1 MRVTY
6 SHIFEIRLKSIKFD
20 EKMINIVI
28 LTIFYSHIIRIFQ
41 DFVLFAYYSHTYFA
55 YLFEAFKCCLVTI
68 DRKSVI
74 Y

>member
-1 MRVTY
+1 MRMAY

-41 DFVLFAYYSHTYFA
+41 DFVLFAYYSNILHV
-55 YLFEAFKCCLVTI
+55 YLKLLNVAWLLLKENV
-68 DRKSVI
+68 
-74 Y
+74 